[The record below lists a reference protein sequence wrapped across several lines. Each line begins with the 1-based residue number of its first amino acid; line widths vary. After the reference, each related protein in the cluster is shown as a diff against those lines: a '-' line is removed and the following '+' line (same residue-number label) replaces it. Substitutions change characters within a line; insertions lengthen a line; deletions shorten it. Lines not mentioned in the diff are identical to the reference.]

1 MPQAPQGNTQITKLI
16 METKYPKGIFI
27 DKPRD
32 GAPEFVRARIS
43 IKAEDAI
50 TWIKESVND
59 KGYVNIDVL
68 NGEKGL
74 YLKYND
80 WKPKD
85 SQENTEDVT
94 GPSSIPF

>member
-1 MPQAPQGNTQITKLI
+1 
-16 METKYPKGIFI
+16 METTKYPKGIFI
-27 DKPRD
+27 NKARE
-32 GAPEFVRARIS
+32 GAPEFVRASIS

-50 TWIKESVND
+50 AWIKEVVND

-74 YLKYND
+74 YLKHND

-85 SQENTEDVT
+85 SQENTDGISPEDL
-94 GPSSIPF
+94 PAF

>member
-1 MPQAPQGNTQITKLI
+1 
-16 METKYPKGIFI
+16 METTKYPKGIFI

-50 TWIKESVND
+50 TWIKEVVNE

-74 YLKYND
+74 YLKHND
-80 WKPKD
+80 WKPAEKTEGNYP
-85 SQENTEDVT
+85 ENNLGDN
-94 GPSSIPF
+94 PF

>member
-1 MPQAPQGNTQITKLI
+1 

-27 DKPRD
+27 NKPRD
-32 GAPEFVRARIS
+32 GAPEFVRASIS

-50 TWIKESVND
+50 AWIKEVVNE

-74 YLKYND
+74 YLKHND
-80 WKPKD
+80 WKPK
-85 SQENTEDVT
+85 ENTDYPENTIVPEDV
-94 GPSSIPF
+94 PFN